1 MNKYFNTRRFGLLCK
16 NEVLSNYKS
25 WGLYLITIIGIYTV
39 IAMIITAVNKFTMGT
54 AGFDPNALNYMFPG
68 FLFIGGYIVSALTFS
83 DINDK
88 FKSSLWF
95 SLPGSTL
102 EKYTV
107 GALISSIG
115 YGIFIIAAFVLAS
128 SVSVIFTQPLF
139 GSSMAIFNVRLFV
152 YDSVNVGPNALLLIL
167 IYILTHSMFLVGSI
181 VFRKGAFIKTVLVYS
196 VVQTIL
202 SIIIAFIG
210 LLVLKSGIS
219 ESWDTRMFTKIIEL
233 FDESS
238 AVYSD
243 GYTFGYYMAKWTL
256 IFGIPFS
263 LFFNVVGYFKL
274 AEKEVKGGI

>member
-1 MNKYFNTRRFGLLCK
+1 MNNYFNTRRFGLLCK

-25 WGLYLITIIGIYTV
+25 WGLYLITIVGIYTV
-39 IAMIITAVNKFTMGT
+39 IAMIITAVNRFAPVPVGY
-54 AGFDPNALNYMFPG
+54 DPNSLNYMFPG
-68 FLFIGGYIVSALTFS
+68 FLFIGGYIVSSLTFS

-115 YGIFIIAAFVLAS
+115 YGAFIIAAFVLAS
-128 SVSVIFTQPLF
+128 SISIIFTQPLF
-139 GSSMAIFNVRLFV
+139 GSSMAIFSVKLFV
-152 YDSVNVGPNALLLIL
+152 YDSTSVGPNALFLVLV
-167 IYILTHSMFLVGSI
+167 YILTHSMFLVGSI
-181 VFRKGAFIKTVLVYS
+181 VFRKGALIKTVLVYS
-196 VVQTIL
+196 IVQTVL
-202 SIIIAFIG
+202 SIIFAFIG

-219 ESWDTRMFTKIIEL
+219 EGWDIRIFLGIEEYFETHAGFDTWKSLMTR
-233 FDESS
+233 
-238 AVYSD
+238 
-243 GYTFGYYMAKWTL
+243 WTL
-256 IFGIPFS
+256 IIGIPFS